1 MRQLS
6 RTRSGGLWWLALV
19 LGAPLPWH
27 LAAQQNDA
35 RPGVIRS
42 DSTEVLVDVVVR
54 DKQGRLIRG
63 LKANELAL
71 TEDGKPQEITFF
83 REVRLSGGTRLAP
96 EQAPASSV
104 KPNAAHREL
113 VQISKQIRLVSL
125 VFDRLGPEGRRLG
138 RQAALD
144 FLKNDNGPNVY
155 YAVFTIDRG
164 FRTIQAYT
172 GDMDRLKA
180 AVLRATSGERS
191 NFDSDS
197 QGLNAML
204 ESTKGSEGAAAA
216 ASASSGGAVDGSAL
230 SNEAAA
236 AMVQSMADM
245 SEMLTREDL
254 GRMSVFSLW
263 GVLKELKKLPGRKT
277 VLYFAE
283 GLQMPNGLLE
293 QFKSMISDANRAN
306 VSVYAIDARGLMT
319 ASDQGLANRQLRA
332 AAQWSTYVRTTE
344 HETAAGNM
352 QEFRT
357 FDRAMDSLRANGQNV
372 MMELAEMTGGFLI
385 ANTNDFRKPLQKLSE
400 EFNTYYEVSYRP
412 TNELLDGRF
421 RTIEVK
427 VRRSGAVVQARNGYF
442 ALPVMEGQSVYPYE
456 APLLRALGG
465 NPLPHAL
472 GFRSAVV
479 RYRWRDGREQAV
491 LVFDLPL
498 KDITFVKD
506 EQAGKYRTHISVL
519 ALVKDPEGRVIT
531 KLSRDVPLN
540 EPLDKLAGFQ
550 SGRFIV
556 TRMVNLAPG
565 RYTLESVAADQEGNR
580 LGARKSV
587 HVVVP
592 GNGKVDLSELVLVR
606 RLDKPVEHPDLLD
619 PMSFTTGRVVPTL
632 LDRIPG
638 GKGRMLSVYFV
649 AYPDESSTQRP
660 KLVLDLLKDG
670 NVLTRSTPD
679 LPAADVLGRVPFLAN
694 TPLDLVGPGQ
704 YEFRATLL
712 HGDASAQKSIYIN
725 VE

>member
-1 MRQLS
+1 M
-6 RTRSGGLWWLALV
+6 TR
-19 LGAPLPWH
+19 LPH
-27 LAAQQNDA
+27 MLAALLLCGTFAVRAQ
-35 RPGVIRS
+35 PPVIRS

-54 DKQGRLIRG
+54 DKHGKLIRG
-63 LKANELAL
+63 LKAGDVVL

-83 REVRLSGGTRLAP
+83 REVQLAGGSK
-96 EQAPASSV
+96 PAAEPKQEAV
-104 KPNAAHREL
+104 TTAQPAAVHREL

-125 VFDRLGPEGRRLG
+125 VFDRLGPDGRRLG

-172 GDMDRLKA
+172 ADMDRLKA
-180 AVLRATSGERS
+180 AVTRATSGERS

-197 QGLNAML
+197 QGLSSML
-204 ESTKGSEGAAAA
+204 ESTRGSEGASAG
-216 ASASSGGAVDGSAL
+216 ASATASGGGAVDGSAL

-283 GLQMPNGLLE
+283 GLQMPNGLVE

-306 VSVYAIDARGLMT
+306 VSVYAIDARGLTT
-319 ASDQGLANRQLRA
+319 ASDQGQANKQLRA
-332 AAQWSTYVRTTE
+332 AAQWSTYVRTTD

-357 FDRAMDSLRANGQNV
+357 FDRAIDSLRAHAQNV

-385 ANTNDFRKPLQKLSE
+385 ANTNDFRRPLQKLSE

-412 TNELLDGRF
+412 KNELLDGRF
-421 RTIEVK
+421 RAIEVK
-427 VRRSGAVVQARNGYF
+427 VKRNDAVVQARNGYF
-442 ALPVMEGQSVYPYE
+442 ALPSIEGQSVYPYE
-456 APLLRALGG
+456 VPMLRALGE
-465 NPLPHAL
+465 NPLPRAL
-472 GFRSAVV
+472 SFRSAML
-479 RYRWRDGREQAV
+479 RYRWKDGREKCV

-498 KDITFVKD
+498 KDITFAKD
-506 EQAGKYRTHISVL
+506 DKAGKYRTHISVL
-519 ALVKDPEGRVIT
+519 ALLKDSEGRVVT

-540 EPLDKLAGFQ
+540 EPLDKLSGFQ
-550 SGRFIV
+550 SGRFIA
-556 TRMVNLAPG
+556 TRTVSLPPG
-565 RYTLESVAADQEGNR
+565 RYSLESVAADQEGNR

-587 HVVVP
+587 YVVVP
-592 GNGKVDLSELVLVR
+592 GKGNVDLSEMALVR
-606 RLDKPVEHPDLLD
+606 RLDKAAENPDLLD
-619 PMSFTTGRVVPTL
+619 PLAIPTGRIVPTL
-632 LDRIPG
+632 LDSVPG
-638 GKGRMLSVYFV
+638 GKGKMLSLYFV
-649 AYPDESSTQRP
+649 AYPDESLTEKPR
-660 KLVLDLLKDG
+660 LVLDLLKDG
-670 NVLTRSTPD
+670 KVLTRSTPE
-679 LPAADVLGRVPFLAN
+679 LPAADVLGAIPFLAN
-694 TPLDLVGPGQ
+694 TPLDMVGAGQ

-712 HGDASAQKSIYIN
+712 QGESSSQKSIFID